1 MNTIRVIEG
10 NWRNQPMNG
19 RVFKMIKSWT
29 PGARGGFIT
38 VSAAGHSDLEGINQ
52 SNLVRINVA
61 NSGCYEILDTGD
73 TSENGDAHNVEEIVA
88 AEPETDEEIIE
99 RLRERFTMLKEMTK
113 AVRRGDIRAM
123 IVSGA
128 PGVGKSHGIEE
139 VLRRHDLVSALGG
152 ETKYTVIKGTIS
164 ALGLYAK
171 LYEWRKRDQVIVFDD
186 CDSIFYDDNSLNI
199 LKAALD
205 SKAKRTINW
214 NTDSHKLRN
223 EGIPDSFDFEGSVI
237 FVTNV
242 NLGHV
247 RSGRLKEHLMAL
259 ESRCHYM
266 DLTIHTTR
274 EKILRIRQ
282 IMGDGMLKDSGLSA
296 EVQSRVE
303 QWVIDN
309 CDRLRELSLRTVA
322 KTADLAKAFP
332 NNWENVAN
340 ATLARG

>member
-1 MNTIRVIEG
+1 MSTIRIVDG
-10 NWRNQPMNG
+10 TWRNQPMDG
-19 RVFKMIKSWT
+19 RVFRMIKSWT

-38 VSAAGHSDLEGINQ
+38 VSAEGHSDLEGINQ

-61 NSGCYEILDTGD
+61 NANCYEILDAGTD
-73 TSENGDAHNVEEIVA
+73 DSSVEPVDI

-99 RLRERFTMLKEMTK
+99 RLRTRFTMLDEMTK

-128 PGVGKSHGIEE
+128 PGVGKSHGIEG
-139 VLRRHDLVSALGG
+139 VLRRHDLISALGG
-152 ETKYTVIKGTIS
+152 ESKYTVIKGAIS

-171 LYEWRKRDQVIVFDD
+171 LYEWKKRDQVIVFDD
-186 CDSIFYDDNSLNI
+186 CDSIFYDDTSLNI

-205 SKAKRTINW
+205 SKPKRRINW
-214 NTDSHKLRN
+214 NTDSNKLRN
-223 EGIPDSFDFEGSVI
+223 EGIPDSFEFEGSVI

-247 RSGRLKEHLMAL
+247 RSNRLKEHLAAL

-274 EKILRIRQ
+274 EKVLRIRQ
-282 IMGDGMLKDSGLSA
+282 IVGDGMLNDSGLSPDVQASVANWVLDNA
-296 EVQSRVE
+296 E
-303 QWVIDN
+303 
-309 CDRLRELSLRTVA
+309 RLRELSLRTVV
-322 KTADLAKAFP
+322 KTADLARAFP
-332 NNWENVAN
+332 DNWQNVAG
-340 ATLARG
+340 ATLARA

>member
-1 MNTIRVIEG
+1 MSTIRIIDG
-10 NWRNQPMNG
+10 TWRNQPMDG
-19 RVFKMIKSWT
+19 RVFRMVKAWT

-38 VSAAGHSDLEGINQ
+38 VSAEGHADLENINQ

-61 NSGCYEILDTGD
+61 SANCYEVLDAGSD
-73 TSENGDAHNVEEIVA
+73 VSDNAIPA
-88 AEPETDEEIIE
+88 APETETDEEIIE
-99 RLRERFTMLKEMTK
+99 RLRTRFTMLNEMTK
-113 AVRRGDIRAM
+113 AVRRGNIRAM

-139 VLRRHDLVSALGG
+139 VLRKHDLISAMGG
-152 ETKYTVIKGTIS
+152 EQKYTVIKGAIS

-171 LYEWRKRDQVIVFDD
+171 LYEWKKRDQVIVFDD
-186 CDSIFYDDNSLNI
+186 CDSIFYDDTSLNI

-205 SKAKRTINW
+205 SKEKRRINW

-242 NLGHV
+242 NLGSV
-247 RSGRLKEHLMAL
+247 RSNRLKEHIAAL

-266 DLTIHTTR
+266 DLTIHTNR

-282 IMGDGMLKDSGLSA
+282 IIGDGMLNDCGLDSD
-296 EVQSRVE
+296 VQNSVA

-309 CDRLRELSLRTVA
+309 ADKLRELSLRTVV
-322 KTADLAKAFP
+322 KTADLARAFP
-332 NNWENVAN
+332 HNWENVAL
-340 ATLARG
+340 ATLTR

>member
-1 MNTIRVIEG
+1 MSTIRIVDG
-10 NWRNQPMNG
+10 TWRNQPMDG
-19 RVFKMIKSWT
+19 RVFRMIKAWT

-38 VSAAGHSDLEGINQ
+38 VSAEGHADLEGINQ

-61 NSGCYEILDTGD
+61 NANCYEVLDAGD
-73 TSENGDAHNVEEIVA
+73 DVSESDAVA
-88 AEPETDEEIIE
+88 APETETDEQIIE
-99 RLRERFTMLKEMTK
+99 RLRTRFTMLKEMTK

-139 VLRRHDLVSALGG
+139 VLRRHDLISVMGG
-152 ETKYTVIKGTIS
+152 TEKYTVVKGAIS

-171 LYEWRKRDQVIVFDD
+171 LFEWKNRDQVIVFDD
-186 CDSIFYDDNSLNI
+186 CDSIFYDDTSLNI

-205 SKAKRTINW
+205 SKPKRRIHW

-223 EGIPDSFDFEGSVI
+223 EGIPDSFDFQGSVI

-242 NLGHV
+242 NLSHV
-247 RSGRLKEHLMAL
+247 RSNRLKEHIAAL

-266 DLTIHTTR
+266 DLTIHTPR

-282 IMGDGMLKDSGLSA
+282 IIGDGMLTDCGL
-296 EVQSRVE
+296 EPDVQASVA
-303 QWVIDN
+303 QWVIDHA
-309 CDRLRELSLRTVA
+309 DRLRELSLRTVV
-322 KTADLAKAFP
+322 KTADLARAFP
-332 NNWENVAN
+332 DNWQTVAL
-340 ATLARG
+340 ATLAR